1 MVNVI
6 FIDDNYL
13 YQNFPLPKRMERAAL
28 LSIIQLE
35 QYTSLQDLLGTCLY
49 EHIEDGVLNQ
59 SLTTEEQDLFKLLKY
74 ILAMYSAK
82 ASITMLRSQTAN
94 TKREESVT
102 DQYVLDTLIDNIDS
116 KLGYIAKRIAD
127 FVKNDSNLKA
137 IATDENCTNDLWNE
151 EEVYNSAVYYPST
164 QTIDPDCDAG

>member
-28 LSIIQLE
+28 LSIMQLE

-49 EHIEDGVLNQ
+49 EHMEQGVLDQ
-59 SLTTEEQDLFKLLKY
+59 TLTTEEQDLFKLMKY

-82 ASITMLRSQTAN
+82 AAITMLRTQTAN
-94 TKREESVT
+94 TKNEESVQ
-102 DQYVLDTLIDNIDS
+102 DQFVLDTLLTNIDS
-116 KLGYIAKRIAD
+116 KSGYIAKRIAEY
-127 FVKNDSNLKA
+127 VKSTA
-137 IATDENCTNDLWNE
+137 SIYSIVSAESCTGDLWNE

-164 QTIDPDCDAG
+164 KLIDPDCNAE